1 MKHYFCEK
9 IKPMGIKYLNMNKQK
24 LNVAVI
30 GSRSFDDYGL
40 LSRFII
46 TRILPKRLHC
56 IISGGAKG
64 ADSLAERFAEEYHCK
79 IKVFPAEWRIYWP
92 KAGYL
97 RNHDIIKSCDIRFAV
112 WDGTS
117 YGTALA
123 IQLCE
128 ELNKPYWIYYF
139 KKPLQGK
146 LLEKGKRLKK
156 SMNILGSK
164 IEEMYKLAR
173 DEFDSLKYVHL
184 ETELSDLEERFSE
197 ILKSLQ

>member
-1 MKHYFCEK
+1 
-9 IKPMGIKYLNMNKQK
+9 MGIKYLNMNEMK

-46 TRILPKRLHC
+46 TRILPKRIRC

-64 ADSLAERFAEEYHCK
+64 ADSLAKRFAEEYHCDF
-79 IKVFPAEWRIYWP
+79 KVFHAEWRIYGS

-97 RNHDIIKSCDIRFAV
+97 RNHDIIKTCDMCFAF
-112 WDGTS
+112 WDGAS
-117 YGTALA
+117 RGTAHA

-139 KKPLQGK
+139 KMPLQGK
-146 LLEKGKRLKK
+146 LLESSKRLKK

-164 IEEMYKLAR
+164 IEEMYKL
-173 DEFDSLKYVHL
+173 DKDKFDSTKYLYL
-184 ETELSDLEERFSE
+184 ETELSDLEERITQ
-197 ILKSLQ
+197 ILKSL

>member
-1 MKHYFCEK
+1 
-9 IKPMGIKYLNMNKQK
+9 MGIKYLNMNKQK

-46 TRILPKRLHC
+46 TRILPKRIHC

-64 ADSLAERFAEEYHCK
+64 ADSLAERFAQEYHCD
-79 IKVFPAEWRIYWP
+79 IKVFPAEWHIYGP

-97 RNHDIIKSCDIRFAV
+97 RNNDIIKSCDMSFAF
-112 WDGTS
+112 WDGAS
-117 YGTALA
+117 RGTAHA

-146 LLEKGKRLKK
+146 LLEKVK
-156 SMNILGSK
+156 
-164 IEEMYKLAR
+164 
-173 DEFDSLKYVHL
+173 V
-184 ETELSDLEERFSE
+184 
-197 ILKSLQ
+197 

>member
-64 ADSLAERFAEEYHCK
+64 QIHLQNDSR
-79 IKVFPAEWRIYWP
+79 
-92 KAGYL
+92 
-97 RNHDIIKSCDIRFAV
+97 RNIIVKSKSFLPNGVYIGLKPDISVITI
-112 WDGTS
+112 
-117 YGTALA
+117 
-123 IQLCE
+123 
-128 ELNKPYWIYYF
+128 
-139 KKPLQGK
+139 
-146 LLEKGKRLKK
+146 
-156 SMNILGSK
+156 
-164 IEEMYKLAR
+164 
-173 DEFDSLKYVHL
+173 
-184 ETELSDLEERFSE
+184 
-197 ILKSLQ
+197 